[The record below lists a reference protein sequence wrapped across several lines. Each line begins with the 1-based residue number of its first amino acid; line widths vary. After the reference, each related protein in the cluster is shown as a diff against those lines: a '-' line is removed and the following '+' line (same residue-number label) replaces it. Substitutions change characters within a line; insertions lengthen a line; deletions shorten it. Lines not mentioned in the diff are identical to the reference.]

1 MVASPPGFRPGML
14 HRMWRLFPAR
24 RRRQAFAWM
33 SARIAPEPDRSP
45 PDPALGLAVCGELS
59 RASGL
64 GESARIML
72 RGVESLGLP
81 SWPVD
86 VGPPIG
92 GRAPQIVF
100 EPGRAPP
107 PGVSL
112 VVHAN
117 PPVLPLALLRLGAK
131 TVRGRRVIGYWAWEL
146 PVAPPE
152 WRAGV
157 RFVHEVWVLSSF
169 IAAAMEPILP
179 GRVRVVRPPLAVAP
193 PKPARIGRDGFA
205 IPADA
210 VVVLMVFNLA
220 SSFVRKNPLAAIA
233 AFRQAFGDRRDR
245 LLILKVTNADHFT
258 GDFVALQAAVGD
270 AANIRI
276 ETRLMAPD
284 EIAALM
290 QAADIVLSLHRSEGL
305 GLVLAEAML
314 LGRPVVATGWSGNM
328 DFMDEASA
336 ALVPHR
342 LIVPADPRGVLVV
355 EGAVWADPDIAVA
368 AEHLRR
374 LADNPAERV
383 ALGQAGRRMA
393 MAKLG
398 GETLL
403 AAMQAIGAAPP
414 ASGALANG

>member
-1 MVASPPGFRPGML
+1 MAAPASGFRPGLL
-14 HRMWRLFPAR
+14 HRMWRLLPAQR
-24 RRRQAFAWM
+24 RRRAFAWM
-33 SARIAPEPDRSP
+33 TARIAPEPDRDP
-45 PDPALGLAVCGELS
+45 PEPAPGLAVCGELS

-72 RGVESLGLP
+72 RGVESLGLA
-81 SWPVD
+81 SWPID

-92 GRAPQIVF
+92 RRAPQVVF

-131 TVRGRRVIGYWAWEL
+131 MVRRRRVIGYWAWEL

-179 GRVRVVRPPLAVAP
+179 GRVRVVRPPLAVSP
-193 PKPARIGRDGFA
+193 PKPAQIGRDGFA
-205 IPADA
+205 IPAGA
-210 VVVLMVFNLA
+210 VVVLMIFNLA

-233 AFRQAFGDRRDR
+233 AFRQAFGNRSDR

-258 GDFVALQAAVGD
+258 DDFAALRAAVGD

-276 ETRLMAPD
+276 ETRLMVPD

-290 QAADIVLSLHRSEGL
+290 QASDIVLSLHRSEGL

-328 DFMDEASA
+328 DFMDDASA

-342 LIVPADPRGVLVV
+342 LIVPVDPRGVLVA
-355 EGAVWADPDIAVA
+355 EGAVWADPDVAVA

-374 LADNPAERV
+374 LADNPAERA
-383 ALGQAGRRMA
+383 ALGEAGRRMA
-393 MAKLG
+393 MARLG
-398 GETLL
+398 SDTLL
-403 AAMQAIGAAPP
+403 AAMQSIGAAPP
-414 ASGALANG
+414 VSGH